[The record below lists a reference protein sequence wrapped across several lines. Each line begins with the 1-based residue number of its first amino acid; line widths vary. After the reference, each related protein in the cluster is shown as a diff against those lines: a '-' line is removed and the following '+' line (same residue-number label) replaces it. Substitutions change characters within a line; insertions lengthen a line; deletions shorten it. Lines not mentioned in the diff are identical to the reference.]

1 MRACMHPAKILLAD
15 EPTASLD
22 RKNADQAMKALHQ
35 RAGQGTLIAVTHDP
49 GYLSGFDRI
58 LLMENLEPVFAGT
71 FEELKKTRAYE
82 RWLAAE

>member
-1 MRACMHPAKILLAD
+1 MKELTQLLLA
-15 EPTASLD
+15 AF
-22 RKNADQAMKALHQ
+22 A
-35 RAGQGTLIAVTHDP
+35 AVTVENLFFSR
-49 GYLSGFDRI
+49 GMGFDRI